1 MSQKS
6 IKNMIKI
13 DGVKGGT
20 PPPPLKSKN
29 QCFLD
34 PLKPYEGEN
43 EGAAQAGGLFCRFP
57 LYTVPKTLKPSA
69 IKSGKVTNPDQGIRK
84 STFLTFLGGV
94 QKKCHFCNFFVLFNC
109 LLIACVFCF
118 FSP

>member
-1 MSQKS
+1 M
-6 IKNMIKI
+6 
-13 DGVKGGT
+13 GT

-29 QCFLD
+29 QSFLD

-84 STFLTFLGGV
+84 HTFLTLFGGGPKMT
-94 QKKCHFCNFFVLFNC
+94 QKRNFSTTVNFHLE
-109 LLIACVFCF
+109 ACVFCF
-118 FSP
+118 FCP